1 MSTSRRTLSREPKL
15 RPQQA
20 VLERRR
26 LAAANLFAQGV
37 SAAAVALRLGVSRQ
51 STHRWYRAW
60 RAGGVQALRA
70 RGPIGRHRRLLP
82 TQLDQ
87 VEHALLEGAGA
98 HGFASNLWTLERVA
112 EVIWRL
118 TGVRHHP
125 VQVWRIL
132 TGRLGWS
139 LQCPRRRAAE
149 RDQAAVDRWLAEE
162 WPRIKRGR
170 AAGTPG
176 WSSSTRAA
184 SP

>member
-1 MSTSRRTLSREPKL
+1 MSTRGLTLSRAPKL
-15 RPQQA
+15 RAQQS

-26 LAAANLFAQGV
+26 LAAASLFAQGL

-51 STHRWYRAW
+51 SAHRWYRAW
-60 RAGGVQALRA
+60 RVGGVQALRV

-82 TQLDQ
+82 AQRDQ
-87 VEHALLEGAGA
+87 VEHALLQGASA

-139 LQCPRRRAAE
+139 LQRPRRRAAE
-149 RDQAAVDRWLAEE
+149 RNQAAIDQWLAVE

-170 AAGTPG
+170 AAGMPG
-176 WSSSTRAA
+176 WSSLMRAA

>member
-1 MSTSRRTLSREPKL
+1 MSTRRRTLSREPKL
-15 RPQQA
+15 RPQQS

-26 LAAANLFAQGV
+26 LAAANLFVQGV
-37 SAAAVALRLGVSRQ
+37 SAAAVALGLGVSRQ
-51 STHRWYRAW
+51 SAHRWYRAW

-139 LQCPRRRAAE
+139 LQRPRRRAAE

-170 AAGTPG
+170 SAGTPG
-176 WSSSTRAA
+176 WSSWTRAA

>member
-1 MSTSRRTLSREPKL
+1 
-15 RPQQA
+15 
-20 VLERRR
+20 LERRR

-37 SAAAVALRLGVSRQ
+37 SAAVVALRLGVSRQ
-51 STHRWYRAW
+51 SAHRWYRAW
-60 RAGGVQALRA
+60 RAGGVQGLRA

-139 LQCPRRRAAE
+139 LQHPAPQSR
-149 RDQAAVDRWLAEE
+149 
-162 WPRIKRGR
+162 
-170 AAGTPG
+170 
-176 WSSSTRAA
+176 
-184 SP
+184 